1 MFAELIIN
9 ILMLAYYELP
19 YSNTTQISLQV
30 YEYLKNK
37 TNLLTSKPDVPWNFL
52 DKNSIIKSC
61 PTLFDFFKIHK
72 LIPRDISVTILYEN
86 LTLHYDAPPVVAKIN
101 FPILNTANSVNRW
114 YTLNDSDYASL
125 PWTDDPFS
133 RSHEDISNFP
143 KERLTLF
150 SEYYGMPNPIV
161 FHSRIP
167 HEVVLLEN
175 SITPRIVLSCTFH
188 NEPIH
193 YLQ

>member
-1 MFAELIIN
+1 MR
-9 ILMLAYYELP
+9 AYYELP
-19 YSNTTQISLQV
+19 YSNTDLISSQV
-30 YEYLKNK
+30 LDYLKHN
-37 TNLLTSKPDVPWNFL
+37 TSLLIDKPENPWTFL
-52 DKNSIIKSC
+52 DRNLVLSAC
-61 PTLFDFFKIHK
+61 PALLDFFKQHK
-72 LIPRDISVTILYEN
+72 LIPRDISVTVCYEN
-86 LTLHYDAPPVVAKIN
+86 LSLHYDAPPIVAKIN

-114 YTLNDSDYASL
+114 YTISDEDYNKL
-125 PWTDDPFS
+125 PWSADS
-133 RSHEDISNFP
+133 LGQQHEDITMLS

-150 SEYYGMPNPIV
+150 AEYHDMTNPIV

-175 SITPRIVLSCTFH
+175 AVTPRIVLSCTFH